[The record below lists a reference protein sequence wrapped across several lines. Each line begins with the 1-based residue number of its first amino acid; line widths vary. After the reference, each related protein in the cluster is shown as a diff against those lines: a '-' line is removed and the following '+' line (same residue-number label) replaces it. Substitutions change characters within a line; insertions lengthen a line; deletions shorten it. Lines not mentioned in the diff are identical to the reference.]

1 VDDATTVDNLDIWL
15 VLAQAQLVLVLFQVL
30 VAVSV
35 VLEVDSVVDSLL
47 VEDLLADHVPLP
59 ATSAVALTT
68 SLEIARHKP

>member
-1 VDDATTVDNLDIWL
+1 MLTVFS

-47 VEDLLADHVPLP
+47 VEDLLADHAPLL
-59 ATSAVALTT
+59 ATSAVAPTT
-68 SLEIARHKP
+68 SLEIVCFLKL